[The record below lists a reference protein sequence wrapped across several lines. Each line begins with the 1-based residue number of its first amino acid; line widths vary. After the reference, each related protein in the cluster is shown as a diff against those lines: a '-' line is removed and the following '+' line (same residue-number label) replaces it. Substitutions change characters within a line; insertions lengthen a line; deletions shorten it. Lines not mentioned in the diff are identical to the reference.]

1 MLTGAQTIDGIKTFS
16 VSPIVPTATAADQAV
31 NKGQLDSG
39 LAGKANTS
47 HTHAIANV
55 TGLQAALDAKAATS
69 HSHAIADVTGLQSA
83 LDARA
88 PLASPALTGTPTAP
102 TAAGGTNTTQIATT
116 AFVMAAMAGAGAGD
130 VIGPA
135 SATDDSFAMFDGVT
149 GKLLKSTSAVAISK
163 ITGLQSALDARAP
176 LASPALTGTPTAPT
190 AAGGTNTTQ
199 IATTAFVTAGLAG
212 KANTSHSHAIAD
224 TTGLQAALDAKA
236 PLASPALTGTP
247 TAPTAAASTN
257 TTQIATTAFV
267 QAVVAGL
274 IDAAP
279 GALNTLNELAAA
291 LGDDPN
297 FATTITNAVNSR
309 LASASNLSDLTNAA
323 AARGN
328 LGLGSMA
335 TQNAGGVNITG
346 GTIAGVT
353 ITAEIDGGTF

>member
-1 MLTGAQTIDGIKTFS
+1 
-16 VSPIVPTATAADQAV
+16 
-31 NKGQLDSG
+31 
-39 LAGKANTS
+39 
-47 HTHAIANV
+47 
-55 TGLQAALDAKAATS
+55 
-69 HSHAIADVTGLQSA
+69 
-83 LDARA
+83 
-88 PLASPALTGTPTAP
+88 
-102 TAAGGTNTTQIATT
+102 
-116 AFVMAAMAGAGAGD
+116 
-130 VIGPA
+130 
-135 SATDDSFAMFDGVT
+135 MFDGVT